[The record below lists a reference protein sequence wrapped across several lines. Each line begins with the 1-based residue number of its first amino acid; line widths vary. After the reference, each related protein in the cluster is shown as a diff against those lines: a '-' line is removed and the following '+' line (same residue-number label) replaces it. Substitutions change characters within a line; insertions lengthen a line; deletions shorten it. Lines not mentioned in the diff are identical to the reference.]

1 MVTLRVF
8 DSPAEAGLAKSLL
21 NDRGIESELA
31 DEASHDWSGAAVAVP
46 IRLLVREDQAE
57 EALRILKNPG
67 PGLPDDFDAG
77 ANPEEPGPEIR
88 PDAATQLE
96 QLRKTVRRLVV
107 VSTALFF
114 LLWCFV
120 AYLLTDRPNYAS
132 RLWLAIVTASRN
144 SDFEKARRLGETAVK
159 RYPREYWSH
168 EWLADVEF
176 KANNLKGAE
185 VEYQRAYD
193 LLPNQEIKKR
203 LEQIRVRTAAQPSPP
218 PSTSPTPNP

>member
-8 DSPAEAGLAKSLL
+8 DSPAAAGLAKSLL
-21 NDRGIESELA
+21 NDRGIECELA
-31 DEASHDWSGAAVAVP
+31 DEASHDLSGAAVAVP
-46 IRLLVREDQAE
+46 IRLLVRDDQAE

-67 PGLPDDFDAG
+67 PGLPEDFDPG
-77 ANPEEPGPEIR
+77 ANPEETAPEAGP
-88 PDAATQLE
+88 DVATQLE

-107 VSTALFF
+107 ASTVLFF

-132 RLWLAIVTASRN
+132 RLWFAIVSASRN
-144 SDFEKARRLGETAVK
+144 SDFEKARRLAETAVK

-185 VEYQRAYD
+185 IEYQRAYD
-193 LLPNQEIKKR
+193 LLPDQEIKKR
-203 LEQIRVRTAAQPSPP
+203 LQEIRVRTAAQPSP
-218 PSTSPTPNP
+218 SPNPTSSP

>member
-8 DSPAEAGLAKSLL
+8 DSPLEAGLAKSLL
-21 NDRGIESELA
+21 NDRGIECELA

-46 IRLLVREDQAE
+46 IRLLVREDHAE
-57 EALRILKNPG
+57 EALRILKQG
-67 PGLPDDFDAG
+67 PGLPEDFDPG
-77 ANPEEPGPEIR
+77 ANPEETAAETR
-88 PDAATQLE
+88 PDTATQLD

-107 VSTALFF
+107 ISTVLFF

-132 RLWLAIVTASRN
+132 RLWLAITTASRH
-144 SDFEKARRLGETAVK
+144 SDFEKARRLAETAVK

-168 EWLADVEF
+168 EWLANVEF
-176 KANNLKGAE
+176 NANNLKGAE

-203 LEQIRVRTAAQPSPP
+203 LQAIRIRMASQPSPS
-218 PSTSPTPNP
+218 PSSASSP

>member
-8 DSPAEAGLAKSLL
+8 DSPLEAGLAKSLL
-21 NDRGIESELA
+21 NDRGIECELA

-57 EALRILKNPG
+57 EALRILKHPG
-67 PGLPDDFDAG
+67 PGLPEDFDPG
-77 ANPEEPGPEIR
+77 ANPEETAPETR
-88 PDAATQLE
+88 PDVATQLD
-96 QLRKTVRRLVV
+96 QLRKTVRKLIV
-107 VSTALFF
+107 VSTVLFF

-132 RLWLAIVTASRN
+132 RLWLAITTASRH
-144 SDFEKARRLGETAVK
+144 SDFEKARRLAESAVK

-176 KANNLKGAE
+176 RANNLKGAE

-203 LEQIRVRTAAQPSPP
+203 LQAIRIRTASQPSPS
-218 PSTSPTPNP
+218 PSPAASP

>member
-8 DSPAEAGLAKSLL
+8 DSPVAAGLAKSLL
-21 NDRGIESELA
+21 SDRGIECELA

-46 IRLLVREDQAE
+46 IRLRVREDQAE
-57 EALRILKNPG
+57 EALRILANPG

-77 ANPEEPGPEIR
+77 TNPEETAAEPR
-88 PDAATQLE
+88 LDVATQLE

-107 VSTALFF
+107 VSTVLFF
-114 LLWCFV
+114 LLWCFI

-132 RLWLAIVTASRN
+132 RLWLAIATASRH
-144 SDFEKARRLGETAVK
+144 SDFEKARRVAETAVK

-168 EWLADVEF
+168 EWLAGVEL

-185 VEYQRAYD
+185 IEYQRAYD
-193 LLPNQEIKKR
+193 LLPDQEIKKR
-203 LEQIRVRTAAQPSPP
+203 LEEIRVRMASEPSP
-218 PSTSPTPNP
+218 SASPASNP

>member
-8 DSPAEAGLAKSLL
+8 DSALKAGLAKSLL
-21 NDRGIESELA
+21 EDRGIECALA
-31 DEASHDWSGAAVAVP
+31 DEASHDLSGAAVAVP
-46 IRLLVREDQAE
+46 VRLLVREDQAE
-57 EALRILKNPG
+57 EALRILDHPG
-67 PGLPDDFDAG
+67 PGLPEDFDPG
-77 ANPEEPGPEIR
+77 ANPEETAPEIR
-88 PDAATQLE
+88 SDVATQLE
-96 QLRKTVRRLVV
+96 QLRKTVRRLII
-107 VSTALFF
+107 VSTVLFF

-132 RLWLAIVTASRN
+132 RLWFAITTASRH
-144 SDFEKARRLGETAVK
+144 SDFEKAQRLAETAVK

-185 VEYQRAYD
+185 IEYQRAYD

-203 LEQIRVRTAAQPSPP
+203 LQEIRIRTSSQPSGS
-218 PSTSPTPNP
+218 PSPISSP

>member
-8 DSPAEAGLAKSLL
+8 DSPAAAGLAKSFL
-21 NDRGIESELA
+21 NDRGIECELA

-57 EALRILKNPG
+57 EALRILKDPG
-67 PGLPDDFDAG
+67 PGLPEDFDAG
-77 ANPEEPGPEIR
+77 ADPEETAPAP
-88 PDAATQLE
+88 PSDVATQLE
-96 QLRKTVRRLVV
+96 QLRKTVRKLIVI
-107 VSTALFF
+107 STVLFF

-120 AYLLTDRPNYAS
+120 AYLLTDRPNYTS
-132 RLWLAIVTASRN
+132 RLWLAIATAYRN
-144 SDFEKARRLGETAVK
+144 ADFEKARRVAETAVK

-185 VEYQRAYD
+185 IEYQRAYE
-193 LLPNQEIKKR
+193 LLPNQQIRKR
-203 LEQIRVRTAAQPSPP
+203 LQDIRARLAAQPSP
-218 PSTSPTPNP
+218 SPTPSP